1 MASTFTGDTGKYPRV
16 EKQSEDLQLP
26 EFGGLGLKL
35 ILERA
40 MSVWTWKAVLLG
52 PSMLKKN
59 SMNSEPLKSKPSLN
73 HQLQRHAVIYNAC
86 CRTPSNQVELLTL
99 IFERLV
105 HRTKTEKEETKRKI
119 PLGT

>member
-16 EKQSEDLQLP
+16 KKQSEDLQLP

-52 PSMLKKN
+52 PSMLNKN

-73 HQLQRHAVIYNAC
+73 HQLQRHAVIYSAS